1 MALNRE
7 HLSVYLNDHLAGAAA
22 ALEVL
27 RLLEDAPGFKPWA
40 AHLRDEIAADRRELE
55 RLMGELQ
62 IEPGT
67 IRQAMG
73 WLAGKLG
80 EMKTRLEDPSGGRL
94 HELELLETLSL
105 GIEGKKSLWMA
116 LQHVSANDPSTPR
129 MDYDRLI
136 GRAQEQRAEVDARR
150 LDVAWNALR

>member
-7 HLSVYLNDHLAGAAA
+7 HQPIAWRIV
-22 ALEVL
+22 
-27 RLLEDAPGFKPWA
+27 PGSICSSP
-40 AHLRDEIAADRRELE
+40 IRRSSS
-55 RLMGELQ
+55 R
-62 IEPGT
+62 
-67 IRQAMG
+67 
-73 WLAGKLG
+73 
-80 EMKTRLEDPSGGRL
+80 RL